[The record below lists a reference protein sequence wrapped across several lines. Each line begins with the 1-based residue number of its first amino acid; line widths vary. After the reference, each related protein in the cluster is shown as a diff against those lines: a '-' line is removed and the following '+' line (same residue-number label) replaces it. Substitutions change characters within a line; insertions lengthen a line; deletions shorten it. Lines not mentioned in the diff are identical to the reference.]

1 MKPPE
6 APPLVVDL
14 QPRDAGADY
23 TATPDAFEV
32 VPRIEAR
39 GGDYSFP
46 LPSSTVEATAKDS
59 ALALAVS
66 SLPGPRQ
73 AILEDTPPYSGPV
86 PVGLDSSG
94 HFPLAVLVE
103 KRAKDQQA
111 DTALLR
117 SSVEYA
123 LGNAAKEIAM
133 LKREL
138 DAAKGNERFARRLG
152 SCCLLVFVSLTCRWL
167 CPVR

>member
-1 MKPPE
+1 ME
-6 APPLVVDL
+6 
-14 QPRDAGADY
+14 
-23 TATPDAFEV
+23 ES
-32 VPRIEAR
+32 R
-39 GGDYSFP
+39 GG
-46 LPSSTVEATAKDS
+46 AA
-59 ALALAVS
+59 
-66 SLPGPRQ
+66 
-73 AILEDTPPYSGPV
+73 

-103 KRAKDQQA
+103 KRAKDQLA

-123 LGNAAKEIAM
+123 LGNAAKEIAT

-138 DAAKGNERFARRLG
+138 DAAKGNERFARWLG
-152 SCCLLVFVSLTCRWL
+152 SCCLPVFVSLTCRWL